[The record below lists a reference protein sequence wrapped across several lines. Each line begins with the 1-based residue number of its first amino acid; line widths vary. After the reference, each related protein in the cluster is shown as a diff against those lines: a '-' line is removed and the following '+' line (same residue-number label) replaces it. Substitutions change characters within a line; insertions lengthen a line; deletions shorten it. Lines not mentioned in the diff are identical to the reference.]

1 MIIST
6 GIEELDKMI
15 DGGLRTSFCYA
26 IKGAAGSGKTVLSLF
41 MTLGALKA
49 EIPVLFI
56 STEVDIDKLKVYGQS
71 FNMDLDSYIDKG
83 LLHFEKMSL
92 KPMGTNL
99 VQTDQFD
106 LSAIIARTKNKMEM
120 IKAKMI
126 VFDSISAFFAE
137 FKYEKTARSNF
148 MDFIRQIT
156 NEDAVLILT
165 AESQM
170 GEEYSTIEEFLVDG
184 VIKIRTELKNNQ
196 LIKRISIPKLRSA
209 KPINFENRFI
219 INRDGISILRS
230 EQPPISRI
238 HEESS
243 GVEKLDDLLGGGI
256 PSGSVVLI
264 EVDGETNYF
273 PLFLSTLCSHLKNEK
288 GVIIHSN
295 VHMYSSRIVD
305 DFKKADCEIE
315 PFLNKGNIVFIDKYN
330 RSVTAIEA
338 REMSQLMTTDD
349 MISVTVE
356 LMEAF
361 QKSKQKV
368 VVYGDL
374 TDDANILSETEFLRY
389 FALQSFNIKEKRA
402 VAYSF
407 INFNAISKEMLARL
421 RTTADIIIRF
431 SREDYTTYIEC
442 MKSSTGATFLP
453 KVVKYDDKMP
463 LIHIVD

>member
-26 IKGAAGSGKTVLSLF
+26 IKGSAGSGKTVLSLF
-41 MTLGALKA
+41 MTVGALKA
-49 EIPVLFI
+49 NIPVLFI
-56 STEVDIDKLKVYGQS
+56 STEVDIEKLMTYGQS
-71 FNMDLDSYIDKG
+71 FNMDLESYVNKG

-92 KPMGTNL
+92 KPLGTNL
-99 VQTDQFD
+99 VQTDQFN
-106 LSAIIARTKNKMEM
+106 LSAIIARTKDKMES
-120 IKAKMI
+120 IKAKMVI
-126 VFDSISAFFAE
+126 FDSISAFFAD

-148 MDFIRQIT
+148 MDFIREIT
-156 NEDAVLILT
+156 NEDAVLVLT
-165 AESQM
+165 AESQPT
-170 GEEYSTIEEFLVDG
+170 EEYSTIEEFLVDG

-196 LIKRISIPKLRSA
+196 IIKRISIPKLRSA

-230 EQPPISRI
+230 EQPPTSHIK
-238 HEESS
+238 EESS
-243 GVEKLDDLLGGGI
+243 GIEKLDKLLGGGI
-256 PSGSVVLI
+256 PSGSVVLV

-273 PLFLSTLCSHLKNEK
+273 PLFLTTLCYHLENDK

-295 VHMYSSRIVD
+295 VHMYSSRIVE
-305 DFKKADCEIE
+305 DFNKADFNIE

-330 RSVTAIEA
+330 RSVTAVEA

-368 VVYGDL
+368 VIYGDL
-374 TDDANILSETEFLRY
+374 TDDANILNESEFLRY
-389 FALQSFNIKEKRA
+389 FALQSFNIKEKRSIG
-402 VAYSF
+402 YSF
-407 INFNAISKEMLARL
+407 INFNAISREMLARL

-442 MKSSTGATFLP
+442 MKSSAGATFLP
-453 KVVKYDDKMP
+453 KVVRYKDKMP
-463 LIHIVD
+463 LIEIVD

>member
-6 GIEELDKMI
+6 GIEELDKMV

-26 IKGAAGSGKTVLSLF
+26 IKGTAGSGKTVLSLF

-49 EIPVLFI
+49 DIPVLFI
-56 STEVDIDKLKVYGQS
+56 STEVDIDKLLFYGRS
-71 FNMDLDSYIDKG
+71 FNMDLESYIEKG
-83 LLHFEKMSL
+83 LLCFEKMSL
-92 KPMGTNL
+92 KPRGINL

-106 LSAIIARTKNKMEM
+106 LSAIIARTKDKVQSM
-120 IKAKMI
+120 KAKLI
-126 VFDSISAFFAE
+126 IFDSISAFIAE

-148 MDFIRQIT
+148 MDFIREIT
-156 NEDAVLILT
+156 NEDAALILT

-170 GEEYSTIEEFLVDG
+170 SEEYSTIEEFLVDG

-230 EQPPISRI
+230 EQPPISII

-243 GVEKLDDLLGGGI
+243 GIEKLDTLLGGGI
-256 PSGSVVLI
+256 PSGSVVLV

-273 PLFLSTLCSHLKNEK
+273 PLFLSTLHCHLENDK

-295 VHMYSSRIVD
+295 VHMYSSRILE
-305 DFKKADCEIE
+305 DCIRAKCDIE
-315 PFLNKGNIVFIDKYN
+315 PFMNKGNIVFIDKYN

-368 VVYGDL
+368 VIYGDL
-374 TDDANILSETEFLRY
+374 TDDANILSESEFLRY
-389 FALQSFNIKEKRA
+389 FALQSFNIKEQRA

-407 INFNAISKEMLARL
+407 INFNAIRREMLARL

-442 MKSSTGATFLP
+442 IKSSTGATFLP
-453 KVVKYDDKMP
+453 KVVKYNNVMP
-463 LIHIVD
+463 LINIVD

>member
-26 IKGAAGSGKTVLSLF
+26 IKGTAGSGKTVLSLF

-56 STEVDIDKLKVYGQS
+56 STEVDIEKLMTYGKS
-71 FNMDLDSYIDKG
+71 FNMNLESYVEKG
-83 LLHFEKMSL
+83 LLHLEKMSL
-92 KPMGTNL
+92 KPLGTNL
-99 VQTDQFD
+99 VQTDQFN
-106 LSAIIARTKNKMEM
+106 LSAIIARTKSKMQD
-120 IKAKMI
+120 IKAKMVI
-126 VFDSISAFFAE
+126 FDSISAFFAD

-148 MDFIRQIT
+148 MDFIREIT
-156 NEDAVLILT
+156 NEDAVLVLT

-170 GEEYSTIEEFLVDG
+170 SEEYSTIEEFLVDG

-219 INRDGISILRS
+219 INRNGISILRS
-230 EQPPISRI
+230 EQPPTSII

-243 GVEKLDDLLGGGI
+243 GIEKLDNLLGGGI
-256 PSGSVVLI
+256 PSGSVVLV

-273 PLFLSTLCSHLKNEK
+273 PLFLSTLCCHLEKEK

-295 VHMYSSRIVD
+295 VHMYSSRILE
-305 DFKKADCEIE
+305 DFKKADFDIE
-315 PFLNKGNIVFIDKYN
+315 PFMIKGNIVFIDKYN

-361 QKSKQKV
+361 QKSEQKV
-368 VVYGDL
+368 VIYGDL
-374 TDDANILSETEFLRY
+374 TDDANILTEPEFLRY

-407 INFNAISKEMLARL
+407 INFNAISREMLARL

-453 KVVKYDDKMP
+453 KVVKYSAKMP
-463 LIHIVD
+463 LIEIVD

>member
-6 GIEELDKMI
+6 GIEELDKMM

-26 IKGAAGSGKTVLSLF
+26 IKGTAGSGKTVLSLF

-49 EIPVLFI
+49 GIPVLFI
-56 STEVDIDKLKVYGQS
+56 STEVDIEKLMIYGKS
-71 FNMDLDSYIDKG
+71 FNMDLDSYVEKG
-83 LLHFEKMSL
+83 LLLLEKMSL

-99 VQTDQFD
+99 VQTDRFD
-106 LSAIIARTKNKMEM
+106 LSAIIARTKNRMQT
-120 IKAKMI
+120 INAKMI
-126 VFDSISAFFAE
+126 IFDSISAFFAE

-148 MDFIRQIT
+148 MDFIREIT
-156 NEDAVLILT
+156 NEDAVLVLT
-165 AESQM
+165 AESRM
-170 GEEYSTIEEFLVDG
+170 NEEYSTIEEFLVDG

-209 KPINFENRFI
+209 KPINSENRFI

-230 EQPPISRI
+230 EQPPVSII

-243 GVEKLDDLLGGGI
+243 GIEKLDNLLGGGI

-273 PLFLSTLCSHLKNEK
+273 PLFLSTLCYNLEK
-288 GVIIHSN
+288 DKGIIIHSN
-295 VHMYSSRIVD
+295 VHMYSSRIIE
-305 DFKKADCEIE
+305 DFKKADCDIE
-315 PFLNKGNIVFIDKYN
+315 PFMNKGNIVFIDKYN

-361 QKSKQKV
+361 QKSNQKV

-374 TDDANILSETEFLRY
+374 TDDANILSESEFLRY

-402 VAYSF
+402 VAHSF
-407 INFNAISKEMLARL
+407 INFNAISREMLARL

-442 MKSSTGATFLP
+442 IKSSTGATFLP
-453 KVVKYDDKMP
+453 KVVKYKEKIP
-463 LIHIVD
+463 LIEIVD

>member
-26 IKGAAGSGKTVLSLF
+26 IKGTAGSGKTVLSLF
-41 MTLGALKA
+41 LTLGALKA

-56 STEVDIDKLKVYGQS
+56 STEVDIEKLLIYGKS
-71 FNMDLDSYIDKG
+71 FNMDLKSYVDKG
-83 LLHFEKMSL
+83 LLHLEKMTL

-106 LSAIIARTKNKMEM
+106 LSAIIARTKDKM
-120 IKAKMI
+120 KKLQAKMV
-126 VFDSISAFFAE
+126 VFDSISAFIAE

-156 NEDAVLILT
+156 NEDSVLVLT

-170 GEEYSTIEEFLVDG
+170 SEEYSTIEEFLVDG

-219 INRDGISILRS
+219 INKDGISILRS
-230 EQPPISRI
+230 EQSPVSMI
-238 HEESS
+238 HDEYS
-243 GVEKLDDLLGGGI
+243 GIEKLDNLLGGGF
-256 PSGSVVLI
+256 PAGSVVLV

-273 PLFLSTLCSHLKNEK
+273 PLFLTTLASNLEKDK

-295 VHMYSSRIVD
+295 VHMYSSRIID
-305 DFKKADCEIE
+305 DFKKAECNIE
-315 PFLNKGNIVFIDKYN
+315 PFLNSGNIVFIDKYN
-330 RSVTAIEA
+330 RSVTAVEA

-361 QKSKQKV
+361 QKSNQKV
-368 VVYGDL
+368 VIYGDL
-374 TDDANILSETEFLRY
+374 TDDANILTESEFLRY
-389 FALQSFNIKEKRA
+389 FALQSFNIKEKQA

-407 INFNAISKEMLARL
+407 INFNAISREMLARL

-453 KVVKYDDKMP
+453 KVVKYNNKMP
-463 LIHIVD
+463 LIDIVE

>member
-26 IKGAAGSGKTVLSLF
+26 IKGSAGSGKTVLSLF
-41 MTLGALKA
+41 LTLGALKKD
-49 EIPVLFI
+49 IPVLFI
-56 STEVDIDKLKVYGQS
+56 STEVDIDKLLTYGKS
-71 FNMDLDSYIDKG
+71 FNMDLESYVNKG

-92 KPMGTNL
+92 KPLGTNL
-99 VQTDQFD
+99 VQTDQFN
-106 LSAIIARTKNKMEM
+106 LSAIIARTKDR
-120 IKAKMI
+120 IQSIQAKMI
-126 VFDSISAFFAE
+126 IFDSISAFFAD

-148 MDFIRQIT
+148 MDFIREIT
-156 NEDAVLILT
+156 NEDAVLVLT
-165 AESQM
+165 AEAQVN
-170 GEEYSTIEEFLVDG
+170 EEYSTIEEFLVDG

-219 INRDGISILRS
+219 INREGISILRS
-230 EQPPISRI
+230 EQPPISTI

-243 GVEKLDDLLGGGI
+243 GIERLDVLLGGGI

-273 PLFLSTLCSHLKNEK
+273 PLFLTTLCCQLEQDK

-305 DFKKADCEIE
+305 DFNKADCDIE

-330 RSVTAIEA
+330 RSVTAVEA

-374 TDDANILSETEFLRY
+374 TDDANILTESEFLRY

-402 VAYSF
+402 VGFSF
-407 INFNAISKEMLARL
+407 INFNAISREMLARL

-442 MKSSTGATFLP
+442 LKSSTGATFLP
-453 KVVKYDDKMP
+453 KVVKYKDKIP
-463 LIHIVD
+463 LIEIID